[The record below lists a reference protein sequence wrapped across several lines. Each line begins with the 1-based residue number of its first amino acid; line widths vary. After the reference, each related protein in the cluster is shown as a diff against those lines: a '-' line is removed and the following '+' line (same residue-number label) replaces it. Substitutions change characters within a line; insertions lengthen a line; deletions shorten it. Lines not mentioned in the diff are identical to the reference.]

1 MKKRLLRFRFSE
13 QPRLLQPVKCLFAG
27 FSDVDQVDMHIK
39 DLQASGLLGK
49 FGNTQPIHKRHRQGS
64 RAPD

>member
-27 FSDVDQVDMHIK
+27 FSDVDQVDVHIK
-39 DLQASGLLGK
+39 DAQAGAQFADML
-49 FGNTQPIHKRHRQGS
+49 PC
-64 RAPD
+64 